1 MHTYVKEHKCQKRK
15 RCSKLTKG
23 VKKKGNPRPWTAVDT
38 IMEEISVAVSI
49 HTEDEKDH
57 PIMTHLWSS
66 LYVLRKFLLH
76 QKKSKENS
84 YKNVVRFTCCRVS
97 SCELRKSSCELRKSS
112 CELRKSSC
120 ELRKSS
126 CELQKS
132 SCELRVKKVELRVTK
147 VELRVTKVEL
157 RVKKV
162 ELRVT
167 KVELRVKK
175 VELRV
180 TKVEL
185 RVKKVELRVT
195 KVELRKNVETKIF

>member
-1 MHTYVKEHKCQKRK
+1 MATTPKERFDAAVKVIHGLPKEELQKRK

-84 YKNVVRFTCCRVS
+84 C
-97 SCELRKSSCELRKSS
+97 
-112 CELRKSSC
+112 
-120 ELRKSS
+120 
-126 CELQKS
+126 
-132 SCELRVKKVELRVTK
+132 
-147 VELRVTKVEL
+147 
-157 RVKKV
+157 
-162 ELRVT
+162 
-167 KVELRVKK
+167 
-175 VELRV
+175 
-180 TKVEL
+180 
-185 RVKKVELRVT
+185 
-195 KVELRKNVETKIF
+195 

>member
-1 MHTYVKEHKCQKRK
+1 MIHDLALNLGMEEMEWCDMEDNYPENAQIVKFLTLVCLKDKYLTTFADLAKGLRKMELTEHKLCMVKRRKRVKSKCQKRK

-84 YKNVVRFTCCRVS
+84 CIPDDILDCIPTDEILDKVAPLIGNMVFQLGTELGLSITDIENIKSEIRSGFTS
-97 SCELRKSSCELRKSS
+97 PE
-112 CELRKSSC
+112 
-120 ELRKSS
+120 
-126 CELQKS
+126 
-132 SCELRVKKVELRVTK
+132 
-147 VELRVTKVEL
+147 
-157 RVKKV
+157 
-162 ELRVT
+162 
-167 KVELRVKK
+167 
-175 VELRV
+175 
-180 TKVEL
+180 
-185 RVKKVELRVT
+185 
-195 KVELRKNVETKIF
+195 